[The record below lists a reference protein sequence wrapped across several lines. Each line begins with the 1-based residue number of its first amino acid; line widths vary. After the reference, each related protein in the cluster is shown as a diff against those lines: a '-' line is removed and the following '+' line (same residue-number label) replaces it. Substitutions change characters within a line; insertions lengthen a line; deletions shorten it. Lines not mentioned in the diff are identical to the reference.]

1 MPHTSSAKKHQRKS
15 EKRRLH
21 NRAVIRTLKTQVKK
35 FQAAVAE
42 ESVETAQAEFN
53 LAAKKLDKAGA
64 KRIIHPNKAARLKSQ
79 LARKL
84 HAKAKTAATTPTTP
98 PTTGS

>member
-1 MPHTSSAKKHQRKS
+1 MPHTRSAKKHDRKA

-21 NRAVIRTLKTQVKK
+21 NRAVIKSIKTQIKK
-35 FQAAVAE
+35 FVEAIASE
-42 ESVETAQAEFN
+42 PIETAQAEFN
-53 LAAKKLDKAGA
+53 SAAKKLDKAGA

-84 HAKAKTAATTPTTP
+84 QAKRKPATPAS
-98 PTTGS
+98 GS